1 MPIHELRFSSQNK
14 PAKKSLNIFF
24 FSVFLFFM
32 LPPTSTNTYCDLFL
46 IPVSHF
52 LQCMSKM
59 HPACLHHFFRINIKI
74 YLKNSTVLGIAVG
87 SCLYL
92 PIQKR
97 KTVTIFQAHELSF
110 SSHSSNS
117 LCSLH
122 WTLYFSLSSL
132 INTSWWSQSIWQIPT
147 IFWLKF
153 RWDHQWCSPLGDQ
166 SHQQL

>member
-1 MPIHELRFSSQNK
+1 MSFVSTKSSSFLACLFLQMPIHELRFSSQNK

-74 YLKNSTVLGIAVG
+74 YLKNSTVLGIDN
-87 SCLYL
+87 CCWFLF
-92 PIQKR
+92 
-97 KTVTIFQAHELSF
+97 IFTYSKEKNSNNF
-110 SSHSSNS
+110 SSSWAQFLKS
-117 LCSLH
+117 L
-122 WTLYFSLSSL
+122 F
-132 INTSWWSQSIWQIPT
+132 
-147 IFWLKF
+147 
-153 RWDHQWCSPLGDQ
+153 
-166 SHQQL
+166 